1 MKSTIFSASRL
12 AFVALVT
19 AQFSDL
25 SLAHPTL
32 EKRGPPIVMGLARTY
47 GAIAATT
54 LTSAGATLITG
65 DCGTC
70 PGTTITGFPP
80 GTCTGIK
87 SAGGTAA
94 CNAEAACLSAYNNAR
109 AVTPTIA
116 LSVPDLGGL
125 TLGPGAY
132 TFPTSAVTL
141 TGTLTLNG
149 ELNPFG
155 QFIFLIATTFG
166 AMGASQVK
174 LINGAQA
181 GNVYFIVGSSATV
194 GVAAALQGNILA
206 YTSIAVNSEASNQGT
221 FCALNGAVTL
231 IDDALTAQPIAL
243 LS

>member
-1 MKSTIFSASRL
+1 MKFTIFSASRL
-12 AFVALVT
+12 ALVALVT

-25 SLAHPTL
+25 SLAHPTV
-32 EKRGPPIVMGLARTY
+32 EKRGSPIVMGLAGTY

-54 LTSAGATLITG
+54 LSNTGATLITG

-70 PGTTITGFPP
+70 PGSAITGFPP
-80 GTCTGIK
+80 GGCTGIA

-94 CNAEAACLSAYNNAR
+94 CNAEAACLSAYTNAR

-116 LSVPDLGGL
+116 LSVADLGGL

-141 TGTLTLNG
+141 TGILTLNG
-149 ELNPFG
+149 TSSANG
-155 QFIFLIATTFG
+155 QFIFLITTTFG
-166 AMGASQVK
+166 AMAASQVQ

-181 GNVYFIVGSSATV
+181 CNIYFIVGSSATV
-194 GVAAALQGNILA
+194 GAAAALQGNILA
-206 YTSIAVNSEASNQGT
+206 YTSISASSGASNMGT

-231 IDDALTAQPIAL
+231 ITDALTAQPTCTT
-243 LS
+243 

>member
-25 SLAHPTL
+25 SLAHPTV
-32 EKRGPPIVMGLARTY
+32 EKRGLPIVMGLAETY

-54 LTSAGATLITG
+54 LTSTGDTLITG

-70 PGTTITGFPP
+70 PGTSITGFPP
-80 GTCTGIK
+80 GECTGIT
-87 SAGGTAA
+87 SSGGTAA

-109 AVTPTIA
+109 DVTPTIA
-116 LSVPDLGGL
+116 LPASDLGGL
-125 TLGPGAY
+125 TLDPGAY

-141 TGTLTLNG
+141 TGMLKLDG
-149 ELNPFG
+149 ALNPLG
-155 QFIFLIATTFG
+155 QFIFLITTTFD
-166 AMGASQVK
+166 AMVASQVE

-194 GVAAALQGNILA
+194 GAAAALQGNILA
-206 YTSIAVNSEASNQGT
+206 YTSIAAGSGASNQGT

-231 IDDALTAQPIAL
+231 IDDALIAQPITVT
-243 LS
+243 